1 MANLINYN
9 VLKEAGATGV
19 KQPAQEGVVL
29 GKLIAEGT
37 KNVKEKIKE
46 GTEQVAKAMVGG
58 GSPMPMVGG
67 TSPLK
72 WDPFGFKKRRKA
84 DEAAKAEL
92 NKEIKNFEKLDTS
105 NLQAGAKNMYS
116 NMENVYEDQTI
127 NQRAAQFANEKFQ
140 QSQSNIL
147 DAVQGSGGFNAGNIQ
162 ALANQGA
169 LSAQGAAA
177 DIGRQEAA
185 NQAKML
191 GESARLQGLERQGE
205 DIAMQRRVQG
215 MGESRSLQYQKQQGM
230 LAARTGQAQA
240 AAQARQQGIQNAIG
254 VVSAIGSVA
263 SAVGG
268 FLPKGAKAGGGGAG
282 VGGTGAFGAK
292 SGGFG
297 SSLGVSLSDSFST
310 PFQGY
315 KF

>member
-1 MANLINYN
+1 MSNLVNYN
-9 VLKEAGATGV
+9 ILKEAGAAGV
-19 KQPAQEGVVL
+19 EQPSTHGVVIAQ
-29 GKLIAEGT
+29 KIAEGA
-37 KNVKEKIKE
+37 KKMKEKVDE
-46 GTEQVAKAMVGG
+46 STEKVAKAMMGG
-58 GSPMPMVGG
+58 GSPMAMVGG

-72 WDPFGFKKRRKA
+72 WDPFGFKKRRDA
-84 DEAAKAEL
+84 DEKAKGAL
-92 NKEIKNFEKLDTS
+92 NKEIAKFEKLDTS

-127 NQRAAQFANEKFQ
+127 NQRAAQFATEKFQ

-185 NQAKML
+185 NQSRML
-191 GESARLQGLERQGE
+191 GESSRLQGLERQGE

-268 FLPKGAKAGGGGAG
+268 FLPKGDGGSPIGDMEKAQ
-282 VGGTGAFGAK
+282 
-292 SGGFG
+292 
-297 SSLGVSLSDSFST
+297 SSWSDS
-310 PFQGY
+310 PFNPNN
-315 KF
+315 